1 MDPAAGN
8 SCTGEDSGGGRLSGE
23 RSSDPSTAT
32 RTAESRKSAADANER
47 FWLNRL
53 YRQQDGRPMQHHVR
67 HPIRLRDD
75 DQDRNWEFREV
86 PLEFDSAIQLGRHQ
100 IPTTRAGANGRV

>member
-1 MDPAAGN
+1 
-8 SCTGEDSGGGRLSGE
+8 
-23 RSSDPSTAT
+23 
-32 RTAESRKSAADANER
+32 
-47 FWLNRL
+47 
-53 YRQQDGRPMQHHVR
+53 MQHHVR